1 MGYEDG
7 LTWPF
12 RLDKLLISVIVFILL
27 LIFTTFPVFIVL
39 YSSENIWQF
48 LLSILLLLI
57 SVSDYA
63 IIQALVTSKPPA
75 SISYWVGRRYHP
87 VYYFC
92 IDSIVAVL
100 YFSIGLIGA
109 GYTGVSMTNMDWF
122 YATFEIFGLIF
133 MSLTFVLPGSIY
145 EEGIK
150 IADTDNPVAAA
161 NPLAPAAYD
170 PANRSINTLGKKASA
185 ANPLASAANPLAR
198 SANPLAS
205 AANVAAHRSIN
216 TLGNEAANADDAD
229 DAAKKKKKEAL
240 IKARSIQTLGMEPRQ
255 WYDTRQSV
263 STQALP
269 RIDTRALL
277 RIDTLQ
283 VFDLPGS
290 TSWKLNLILFYFGY
304 ALEVAEII
312 TYFAL
317 LPKDAK
323 VDTWWKIYILVALIS
338 SFLSLVFFSG
348 QSLSQG
354 PSNAQAQLLS
364 QMFSLFMIIMAVIVL
379 SLARGNLITNFGE
392 ST

>member
-63 IIQALVTSKPPA
+63 ITQALMTSKPPA
-75 SISYWVGRRYHP
+75 SISYLVGRRYHP

-92 IDSIVAVL
+92 IVSIVAVL

-198 SANPLAS
+198 AANPLAS

-216 TLGNEAANADDAD
+216 TLGNEAADAD
-229 DAAKKKKKEAL
+229 DAAKKNEAS
-240 IKARSIQTLGMEPRQ
+240 IKASSIKTLGMEPRQ
-255 WYDTRQSV
+255 WYDTRKSV
-263 STQALP
+263 STQ
-269 RIDTRALL
+269 ALL

-283 VFDLPGS
+283 VFNLPGS
-290 TSWKLNLILFYFGY
+290 TSWKLNLIFFYFGY

-312 TYFAL
+312 AYFAL

-323 VDTWWKIYILVALIS
+323 VDPWWKIYILVASIS

-348 QSLSQG
+348 QFLRKG
-354 PSNAQAQLLS
+354 PSEAQLLS
-364 QMFSLFMIIMAVIVL
+364 QMISLFMIVMAVIVL
-379 SLARGNLITNFGE
+379 SLGRGNLITNFGDR
-392 ST
+392 T

>member
-27 LIFTTFPVFIVL
+27 LIFTIFPVFIFL
-39 YSSENIWQF
+39 FSSENIWQF

-75 SISYWVGRRYHP
+75 SISYLVGRRYHP

-92 IDSIVAVL
+92 IVSIVAVL

-133 MSLTFVLPGSIY
+133 MSVTFVLPGSIY

-150 IADTDNPVAAA
+150 IAAPAENPVA
-161 NPLAPAAYD
+161 D
-170 PANRSINTLGKKASA
+170 
-185 ANPLASAANPLAR
+185 
-198 SANPLAS
+198 
-205 AANVAAHRSIN
+205 VAAIN
-216 TLGNEAANADDAD
+216 A
-229 DAAKKKKKEAL
+229 
-240 IKARSIQTLGMEPRQ
+240 LGMEPRQ
-255 WYDTRQSV
+255 WYDTRKSV
-263 STQALP
+263 STQ
-269 RIDTRALL
+269 ALL

-283 VFDLPGS
+283 VFNLPGS
-290 TSWKLNLILFYFGY
+290 TSWKLNLIFFYFGY

-312 TYFAL
+312 AYFAL

-323 VDTWWKIYILVALIS
+323 VDTWWKIYILVASIS

-348 QSLSQG
+348 QFLRKG
-354 PSNAQAQLLS
+354 PSEAQLLS
-364 QMFSLFMIIMAVIVL
+364 QMISLFMIVMAVIVL
-379 SLARGNLITNFGE
+379 SLGRGNLITNFGDR
-392 ST
+392 T